1 MSMWTSTRRLPPRVS
16 QWRGC
21 ASTSSRSVLR
31 YAESADRYPEIRAAC
46 LEGFH
51 DMSRMLELAGIP
63 LNPMEL

>member
-1 MSMWTSTRRLPPRVS
+1 
-16 QWRGC
+16 
-21 ASTSSRSVLR
+21 VLR